1 MVRTVRLDEELI
13 DLTAG
18 LSKLPHE
25 RGLVLD
31 GHDAI
36 LRIGH
41 DKYLHGW
48 ELRRRGGRRK
58 RQARHRSVTN
68 GAAAVDASATMT
80 ASPTCPPGS
89 ALHSNQEG
97 SPMQGRWMH

>member
-36 LRIGH
+36 TRIGH
-41 DKYLHGW
+41 DKYLHG
-48 ELRRRGGRRK
+48 
-58 RQARHRSVTN
+58 
-68 GAAAVDASATMT
+68 
-80 ASPTCPPGS
+80 
-89 ALHSNQEG
+89 
-97 SPMQGRWMH
+97 